1 VSLLEYLAKWKEVV
15 NNESVILRNTDNI
28 CFPSWHVGMLKV
40 HCPENYRDEILLV
53 EPTTLPNS
61 LVIGGAVIQPNKD
74 AYIPVMNVSNEE
86 VRMKRGAFV
95 AHGAHITD
103 PRMLIGL
110 EEEFTEEEYV
120 NFVSR
125 GRERVGADSDVTE
138 RKEKV
143 SQEVKSSGR
152 GKVEKEGATRKSSV
166 KMKLENSDFKGKS
179 PRQGDLLEELELEQ
193 LDRLPPFNK
202 NPLKGDKYVK
212 ETIDKLISASECP
225 EKLVGKLRTLLWEH
239 RNVLAESGDPVGLCT
254 AYKPRIPLDT
264 KEPVY
269 TPQYPVPY
277 GMRAHM
283 REAIKEFLEMGVV
296 KPSTSPYNSPSLMVP
311 KRDGGYRLVVDF
323 RRLNKHVIT
332 DPHPLPRISQIM
344 ETLGE
349 AQVLTA
355 LDLLHGFYNLEVAPE
370 DREKT
375 AFSTFEGHWEFIR
388 LPMGLK
394 NSPSIFQRLM
404 QIVLSGCLGHHA
416 FIYRRYFILFK
427 GPRTTS

>member
-1 VSLLEYLAKWKEVV
+1 MHSDSIRSSDESHRPQDAAELPVVCLKLSIADEPLLFLVDTGSSVNIVHHENVSPGVKLQIPKMVVSTLGGKRVTLRGMARNVQIFKGCASLGSANFVVVDEPMKGFNGILGAPFLNQVKAMINFQQNTINISVHQVKFVKRLKSNLHHCTATKVDPVSILENLAKWKEVV

-166 KMKLENSDFKGKS
+166 KMKLENSDFKGNH
-179 PRQGDLLEELELEQ
+179 
-193 LDRLPPFNK
+193 LDKEIYWK
-202 NPLKGDKYVK
+202 N
-212 ETIDKLISASECP
+212 
-225 EKLVGKLRTLLWEH
+225 
-239 RNVLAESGDPVGLCT
+239 
-254 AYKPRIPLDT
+254 
-264 KEPVY
+264 
-269 TPQYPVPY
+269 
-277 GMRAHM
+277 
-283 REAIKEFLEMGVV
+283 
-296 KPSTSPYNSPSLMVP
+296 
-311 KRDGGYRLVVDF
+311 
-323 RRLNKHVIT
+323 
-332 DPHPLPRISQIM
+332 
-344 ETLGE
+344 
-349 AQVLTA
+349 
-355 LDLLHGFYNLEVAPE
+355 
-370 DREKT
+370 
-375 AFSTFEGHWEFIR
+375 
-388 LPMGLK
+388 
-394 NSPSIFQRLM
+394 
-404 QIVLSGCLGHHA
+404 
-416 FIYRRYFILFK
+416 
-427 GPRTTS
+427 